1 MTGIAPRT
9 YVGED
14 ERRDLLADAT
24 GPFRIPEDDWP
35 DATEHRISI
44 VDIWLGTVA

>member
-1 MTGIAPRT
+1 MVWVKRGLF
-9 YVGED
+9 GD
-14 ERRDLLADAT
+14 ET

-44 VDIWLGTVA
+44 VETWLGTVA